1 MTDEVHYQRPSA
13 MATWLNRFIGFLVAH
28 GMGPSY
34 MRVLDVRGRKT
45 GRVISTP
52 VNILAVDGVDYLVAP
67 RGVTHWVR
75 NARVS
80 GRVSLRRGRDRHTY
94 RLEELPPEARP
105 SILKA
110 YLTTYAREVQQ
121 YFTVKDG
128 SELAAFRA
136 IADKHPVFR
145 LHETDEAL

>member
-1 MTDEVHYQRPSA
+1 MTDEVHFQKPSTVEA
-13 MATWLNRFIGFLVAH
+13 WVNRFIGFLVAH
-28 GMGPSY
+28 GMGPSS

-52 VNILAVDGVDYLVAP
+52 VNLLEVDGTDYLVAP
-67 RGVTHWVR
+67 RGTTHWVR
-75 NARVS
+75 NARAS

-94 RLEELPPEARP
+94 RLEELPPDDRP
-105 SILKA
+105 KILQS
-110 YLTTYAREVQQ
+110 YLKTYVREVQR

-128 SELAAFRA
+128 SELDAFRA